1 MDRMTPHYEIER
13 LQTTS
18 TLQETSFRSH
28 LPVIGPLIAWFR
40 AAWNS
45 VSIKWYVRPLIAQ
58 QSEFNVLVVGQLRN
72 IAEQL
77 NSQETRL
84 GGIER
89 QIGEVDRRIWEIDR
103 RLAEGAA
110 QSAQLADRIGA
121 QETRIHDL
129 DAWLIAQDR
138 EQSES
143 IHDLA
148 ELRVQLVQLRKQVAQ
163 VRQPLTPAAGDEGG
177 VGVNR

>member
-1 MDRMTPHYEIER
+1 MTPHHEIER

-18 TLQETSFRSH
+18 TLQETIFRSH

-40 AAWNS
+40 SAWNS
-45 VSIKWYVRPLIAQ
+45 VSTKWYVRPLIAQ
-58 QSEFNVLVVGQLRN
+58 QSEFNVLVVNQLRGM
-72 IAEQL
+72 AEQL
-77 NSQETRL
+77 HGQEARL
-84 GGIER
+84 V
-89 QIGEVDRRIWEIDR
+89 EVDRRIWEIDR

-110 QSAQLADRIGA
+110 QSAQFADRIGL

-163 VRQPLTPAAGDEGG
+163 VRQLLTPAAGDEGG
-177 VGVNR
+177 AGVNR